1 MKTGRIIVAGLVAG
15 VATSLSGVAFADSIS
30 PESYTDTL
38 AVGESVTIEKTV
50 VVNEGSP
57 TDARI
62 DVHFLI
68 DTSGSM
74 GAQVNAAKAAATNLF
89 NSLNDDFGDVQ
100 ASVGV
105 FSEGASLTDPD
116 IRGRAIIGDLTS
128 DAATFQANVNLVTRS
143 NPDGGGDFPESGWT
157 GMALAGDNLSW
168 RSGSSRFMFVFTDAS
183 AKGDL
188 AGAQATVDANDI
200 NVVALSYGSLS
211 TITSSYATP
220 FGGDAFAATTSAD
233 GIIADVT
240 EGITAGFA
248 NYDEVSVSD
257 LGNGLPGIGVSV
269 VCTGA
274 NIGTCDGDTATGDF
288 DRSEDRTFTF
298 DVTFERLAEGEITF
312 ETYALVDGGIVATE
326 IDTFL
331 DGDRV
336 DPIPLPA
343 AAWLMLTGLGAM
355 GVMSRRRR

>member
-1 MKTGRIIVAGLVAG
+1 MLDHRLGLAAFAAFGVAGA
-15 VATSLSGVAFADSIS
+15 AAADSIS
-30 PESYTDTL
+30 PTSYEDTL

-50 VVNEGSP
+50 TISEGAP

-62 DVHFLI
+62 DAHFLI

-74 GAQVNAAKAAATNLF
+74 GSQVNAAKAAATDLF

-105 FSEGASLTDPD
+105 FSEGASLTDSD

-128 DAATFQANVNLVTRS
+128 DATTFQDNVDLVTLG

-157 GMALAGDNLSW
+157 GIALAGDNLSW
-168 RSGSSRFMFVFTDAS
+168 RDGSSRFMFVFTDAS

-188 AGAQATVDANDI
+188 AGAQATVADNDI
-200 NVVALSYGSLS
+200 NIVALSYGSLS

-220 FGGDAFAATTSAD
+220 FGGDAFAATTSAE

-240 EGITAGFA
+240 AGITAGFA
-248 NYDEVSVSD
+248 EYEEVSVSD
-257 LGNGLPGIGVSV
+257 LGGGLPEIGVSV

-274 NIGTCDGDTATGDF
+274 NSGICVGDTAEGDF
-288 DRSEDRTFTF
+288 DRSEERSFTF
-298 DVTFERLAEGEITF
+298 DVTFERLAAGETTF
-312 ETYALVDGGIVATE
+312 ETYALLDGGIVATE
-326 IDTFL
+326 IDTF
-331 DGDRV
+331 DEPSAV
-336 DPIPLPA
+336 VPVPA
-343 AAWLMLTGLGAM
+343 ALPLLATALGGFALV
-355 GVMSRRRR
+355 GRRRKA